1 MRENLSYRYVMFKN
15 LFRAL
20 VVMFVFTCAAAS
32 ATCASAQGF
41 SALISPPRFELKGKP
56 GQVLSEAFDISN
68 PENFVAKYEF
78 LTSDWSLTDAGSV
91 AFNDALA
98 PGSCRPWTRIER
110 RSLALNARGNRK
122 FRFEVHIPA
131 DAPVGECRFA
141 ILIGAAPD
149 QDSTVAAGQL
159 KFPVQG
165 RVGLVVYVSIGDA
178 RPKLEFRGL
187 KVAKVNNVP
196 TPVAVF
202 HNAGNAHGRPEGGL
216 DAVDAKGQQLE
227 FVVSPSPI
235 LPGQTREIPIWP
247 ADPDNSNKTVQF
259 TYPLKLK
266 GIIEWDG
273 GKQAVDATVQ

>member
-1 MRENLSYRYVMFKN
+1 LIRNSNWKSLSS
-15 LFRAL
+15 LAL
-20 VVMFVFTCAAAS
+20 GLTLACTAGTAF
-32 ATCASAQGF
+32 AQGF
-41 SALISPPRFELKGKP
+41 SALVSPPRFELKGKP
-56 GQVLSEAFDISN
+56 GQVLAEAFDISN

-78 LTSDWSLTDAGSV
+78 STADWTLTEAGSV
-91 AFNDALA
+91 AFADGLA
-98 PGSCRPWTRIER
+98 PDSCRPWTRIER

-141 ILIGAAPD
+141 ILIGAAPE
-149 QDSTVAAGQL
+149 QDSPVAAGQL

-165 RVGLVVYVSIGDA
+165 RVGLVVYVSVGNA
-178 RPKLEFRGL
+178 KPKLEFRGL

-202 HNAGNAHGRPEGGL
+202 HNSGNAHGRPEGGL
-216 DAVDAKGQQLE
+216 NAVDKNGQQLE

-235 LPGQTREIPIWP
+235 LPGQTREVPIWP

-259 TYPLKLK
+259 TYPLRLK
-266 GIIEWDG
+266 GTIEWDG